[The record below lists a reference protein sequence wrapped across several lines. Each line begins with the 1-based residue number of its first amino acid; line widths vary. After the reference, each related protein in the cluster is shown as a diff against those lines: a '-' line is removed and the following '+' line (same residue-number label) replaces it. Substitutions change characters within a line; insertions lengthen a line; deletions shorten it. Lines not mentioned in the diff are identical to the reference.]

1 MTDASTP
8 LSTGA
13 PVSLAGAAPGRA
25 ASGPAFAP
33 PGGTV
38 HPRDSSPDHPCS
50 VAALG
55 TVVRD
60 YVAKLGSPW
69 IEGEVTEWNVRA
81 VGTFARLRDL
91 EGDAVISL
99 TIWSRVRDRLPK
111 DIKPGD
117 RIVVC
122 AKPEYRV
129 KSGDLSYT
137 VSSAR
142 HVGLG
147 DLLENLERLRSRLRA
162 EGLLEPERKRRLPFL
177 PHTIGLIT
185 AKNSDAE
192 KDVLRNAELRWP
204 HVSFRVEH
212 ATVQGDQC
220 VPTVLTALRKLDD
233 DPTVDVIVIARGGG
247 DFQDL
252 LGFSDERLLRAVA
265 AAQTPVVSAIGHDA
279 DRPLLDDIADLRAST
294 PTDAA
299 KRVVPDVAEQ
309 LAIVRQVRARLAS
322 RVAQKV
328 QHEIAH
334 FEQLRSRPV
343 LRLPERMLEDR
354 AASIEQHL
362 ARGRAATE
370 RRLARGTTD
379 VAELR
384 AGLRAL
390 SPQHTL
396 DRGYAIVEVG
406 GEIVRDAASAP
417 SGAAATVTVA
427 RGRFAATSRGEVAD
441 GIER

>member
-8 LSTGA
+8 LSGA
-13 PVSLAGAAPGRA
+13 VTTPLSGT
-25 ASGPAFAP
+25 GPAFAP
-33 PGGTV
+33 PGGPV

-69 IEGEVTEWNVRA
+69 IEGEVTEWNVRN

-117 RIVVC
+117 HIIVC

-129 KSGDLSYT
+129 KSGDLSYN

-147 DLLENLERLRSRLRA
+147 DLLENLERLRSKLRA
-162 EGLLEPERKRRLPFL
+162 EGLFDPERKRRLPFL
-177 PHTIGLIT
+177 PHLVGLIT

-204 HVSFRVEH
+204 HVNFRVEH

-220 VPTVLTALRKLDD
+220 VPSVLAALRKLDD
-233 DPTVDVIVIARGGG
+233 DPAVDVIVIARGGG

-265 AAQTPVVSAIGHDA
+265 EARTPVVSAIGHDA
-279 DRPLLDDIADLRAST
+279 DRPLLDEVADLRAST

-309 LAIVRQVRARLAS
+309 IAIVRQVRGRLAARLA
-322 RVAQKV
+322 QKLH
-328 QHEIAH
+328 HEGVH
-334 FEQLRSRPV
+334 LEQLRSRPV
-343 LRLPERMLEDR
+343 LRHPERMLHDR
-354 AASIEQHL
+354 ASSIEQHI
-362 ARGRAATE
+362 ARGRAATT
-370 RRLARGTTD
+370 RALARGTTD

-396 DRGYAIVEVG
+396 DRGYAIVEVA

-417 SGAAATVTVA
+417 QGAEARVTVA
-427 RGRFAATSRGEVAD
+427 RGRFAATSLGEVE
-441 GIER
+441 G